1 MNCDRRIAANS
12 RYFWQ
17 LHRLSFAMISL
28 LLLTAAR
35 TQAQSLP
42 DSTLPNPS
50 AIDIQG
56 NLQRIFGGTQAG
68 SNLFH
73 SFQDFNVPTG
83 GTAYFDNALTIDN
96 IITRVTGGRISNI
109 DGLLRANGSA
119 NLFLLNPSGIVFGPN
134 AQLNIGGSF
143 FASTADSLLFNDGS
157 SFSATNTGTTQ
168 PLLSINVPIGLQLGA
183 NPGTISVTGAGHQ
196 LTLENPSLT
205 AVDGVADT
213 GGLQVNRGETL
224 SLIGGNI
231 TLDGGL
237 LAAEQGQID
246 LAAVSGDSV
255 NLSGADTDNTP
266 ASSLGNIQ
274 VTARSVADV
283 SGQGGGAVNVRG
295 QSLTVE
301 NGSRI
306 LADTLGAESG
316 RAVTVNTP
324 QLTVRNDALISAST
338 FGDGRGG
345 NLSVTAETIDITG
358 IEPLEISL
366 PKLFALTVEN
376 PAQIGSGLYTTTF
389 AGGDAGEIQ
398 VNTSSLNL
406 SRSAFI
412 STATS
417 SAGGAG
423 VLRVN
428 ADSILLDGSEIFAD
442 AFGTGPG
449 GMVLLQTRTLDS
461 IRGGGIFASKSGP
474 GNGGTVNIRATE
486 YIDING
492 TTEDGQFNGGI
503 GANAFGDAS
512 GIGGTIIVEAPEVR
526 IRNGAAIGAAT
537 FAASQGG
544 TVIIRASDLL
554 LVSGTSFDG
563 RTTSSVNT
571 QSRSTGSAGDI
582 EITVGQL
589 VVENGASIFTSTLD
603 QGNAGRLTVRA
614 TDSVDISGT
623 SPDGQYPSSL
633 RSDANLNAAPSAN
646 FSPGTANVLGS
657 AGDLTLQAGALT
669 IRDGGEITV
678 SSSGK
683 GSSAGNLN
691 IQADT
696 VLLDHRAILQAK
708 PSSGTGGNI
717 TIDAQTVQLR
727 HQSQFTTDASGDS
740 TGGNITIN
748 TQTLAALENSDI
760 TANAQTGFGG
770 SVTLN
775 AQGIFGTAFRPA
787 QTPDSDIT
795 ASSERGTEFSGVV
808 EILTPDVDPSSGL
821 VQLPEET
828 TDASEQVVAGCSAY
842 ADSQFVVTGRG
853 GLPDDPTAT
862 VRPQTVWR
870 DLQDFSDFTAP
881 TLGNRSLEP
890 SSDRREQLQSLSPE
904 EGVGEESLR
913 IIEATH
919 WVKNDRSEV
928 VLVANRPELQ
938 SSGLREPQC
947 GDINQSSV
955 ISYQ

>member
-1 MNCDRRIAANS
+1 MNCDRTIAIYW
-12 RYFWQ
+12 RYFRQ
-17 LHRLSFAMISL
+17 LHHISLAALSL
-28 LLLTAAR
+28 LLWTGQSAR
-35 TQAQSLP
+35 AQSIP
-42 DSTLPNPS
+42 DSSLPSNS

-83 GTAYFDNALTIDN
+83 GTAYFDNPAAISN

-109 DGLLRANGSA
+109 DGLLQANGSA
-119 NLFLLNPSGIVFGPN
+119 NLFLLNPSGIIFGPN

-143 FASTADSLLFNDGS
+143 FASTADSLLFSDGS
-157 SFSATNTGTTQ
+157 SFSATNLGTNQ
-168 PLLSINVPIGLQLGA
+168 PLLSINTPIGLQLGA
-183 NPGTISVTGAGHQ
+183 NPGNISIAGTGHQ

-213 GGLQVNRGETL
+213 GGLRVNRGETL
-224 SLIGGNI
+224 SFIGGNI
-231 TLDGGL
+231 TLEGGL
-237 LAAEQGQID
+237 LTAEQGQID
-246 LAAVSGDSV
+246 LAAVRGDTV
-255 NLSGADTDNTP
+255 NLSGTDSDTNAP
-266 ASSLGNIQ
+266 SSLGSIQ
-274 VTARSVADV
+274 LSTRSVADV
-283 SGQGGGAVNVRG
+283 SGQGGGTVNVRG

-316 RAVTVNTP
+316 RAVTINTP

-345 NLSVTAETIDITG
+345 NLSVTAETVDLTG
-358 IEPLEISL
+358 VEPLEISL
-366 PKLFALTVEN
+366 PKLFSLTVEN
-376 PAQIGSGLYTTTF
+376 PFQIGSGLYTTTF
-389 AGGDAGEIQ
+389 AGGDSGEIQ
-398 VNTSSLNL
+398 VNASSLNL

-417 SAGGAG
+417 GAGRAG

-428 ADSILLDGSEIFAD
+428 ADYILLDGSEIFAD
-442 AFGTGPG
+442 TFGTGPG
-449 GMVLLQTRTLDS
+449 GAVLLQTGRLES

-474 GNGGTVNIRATE
+474 GAGGTVNIRATE
-486 YIDING
+486 YIDMDG

-503 GANAFGDAS
+503 GSNAFGDAS
-512 GIGGTIIVEAPEVR
+512 GIGGTIIVEAPEIR
-526 IRNGAAIGAAT
+526 LRNGSTIGAAT

-554 LVSGTSFDG
+554 LVSGTSADG
-563 RTTSSVNT
+563 RTTSTINT

-582 EITVGQL
+582 EVTVGRL
-589 VVENGASIFTSTLD
+589 VIENGASIFTSTLD
-603 QGNAGRLTVRA
+603 KGNAGRLTVRA
-614 TDSVDISGT
+614 DSVDISGT

-657 AGDLTLQAGALT
+657 AGDLTLQTGAL
-669 IRDGGEITV
+669 IVRDGAEITV
-678 SSSGK
+678 SSSGQ

-696 VLLDHRAILQAK
+696 VLLDNQAVLEAK
-708 PSSGTGGNI
+708 PSTGTGGNI
-717 TIDAQTVQLR
+717 IIDAQAIQLR
-727 HQSQFTTDASGDS
+727 NQSLLTTDASGDS
-740 TGGNITIN
+740 TGGNITLN

-787 QTPDSDIT
+787 PTPESDIT
-795 ASSERGTEFSGVV
+795 ASSERGAEFSGVV
-808 EILTPDVDPSSGL
+808 EILTPDVDPGAGL
-821 VQLPEET
+821 VSLPDET
-828 TDASEQVVAGCSAY
+828 VDASEQVVAGCSAY
-842 ADSQFVVTGRG
+842 TGSQFVVTGRG

-862 VRPQTVWR
+862 IRPQTVWR
-870 DLQDFSDFTAP
+870 DLQDFGDLELSGLPLAP
-881 TLGNRSLEP
+881 SIP
-890 SSDRREQLQSLSPE
+890 QAYQ
-904 EGVGEESLR
+904 EGGAV
-913 IIEATH
+913 IEATG
-919 WVKNDRSEV
+919 WVKTERGEV
-928 VLVANRPELQ
+928 VLVANRPGLERA
-938 SSGLREPQC
+938 GLREPQC
-947 GDINQSSV
+947 ADVRNQISDIRLQV
-955 ISYQ
+955 TGYR